1 MSYVPL
7 LSFGP
12 SAIVAGSAYLL
23 RPPLGDGVPRQPCRR
38 HNLIRPLLTSAPR
51 SGCPAVF
58 SVAEATRDRSAG
70 VISAA
75 FRALSPNLRF
85 ASLMDMDFAVRCPL
99 VRCLRLVFGF
109 CPSTHA
115 FARCFLQTPPR
126 GGSPCTLLALHLHQ
140 VGQKTFTSKLLS
152 MPSTQRTRFRGRGRR
167 RGRAITSAAV
177 TLLTRAGDGRTLPL

>member
-38 HNLIRPLLTSAPR
+38 HDLIRPLLTSAPR
-51 SGCPAVF
+51 SECLAAF
-58 SVAEATRDRSAG
+58 SVAEATRGRSPG
-70 VISAA
+70 VSSAA

-99 VRCLRLVFGF
+99 VRSLRLVFGF
-109 CPSTHA
+109 FPSTPA
-115 FARCFLQTPPR
+115 FPLSFLQTPPR
-126 GGSPCTLLALHLHQ
+126 DGSPCTLLTLHLHQ
-140 VGQKTFTSKLLS
+140 VGQRTFTSKLLS
-152 MPSTQRTRFRGRGRR
+152 MPSTQRTRSRGRGRR

-177 TLLTRAGDGRTLPL
+177 TI